1 MYFQK
6 KVKVLANSYLYA
18 VVTFKDHQ
26 MLVLTIRSIT
36 KAAITVSP
44 SSFVA
49 SASSTIGI
57 TTSASCE

>member
-26 MLVLTIRSIT
+26 MLVMTIRSIT
-36 KAAITVSP
+36 KAAIT
-44 SSFVA
+44 
-49 SASSTIGI
+49 
-57 TTSASCE
+57 SCERQFILDMGEV

>member
-26 MLVLTIRSIT
+26 MLVPDDQVHNECSYSFLWEINYSGYGRS
-36 KAAITVSP
+36 
-44 SSFVA
+44 VA
-49 SASSTIGI
+49 VTLQILL
-57 TTSASCE
+57 